1 MLKDFHVYLE
11 TPEIVRQVRDLAVSL
26 RATHKTIVLL
36 SPTLKLPVELEKSV
50 TVIDL
55 PLPGYEDL
63 SELLNSRIAN
73 PQVSRQFRINLNGSE
88 RDALIRAAQGLT
100 LFEAENAFARAI
112 VRDNILESISQI
124 KGQIVIKV
132 QSDSLE
138 HNKKVADQILANVQS
153 VKGVMRAFI
162 DRDGELP
169 QYVLEFDRAQA
180 ARYGINVADV
190 QDLMESALGGK
201 AATELWEGEKHFS
214 VVVRLKPGERELPN
228 LPNIFMQTADGA
240 QVPLSQLVTF
250 RAASGAMN
258 ISRENGQRTTSIGIF
273 IHDRDMGSVVK
284 DMQELVKK
292 NVNAEDVK
300 INWSG
305 EFENQER
312 AMARLSIVVP
322 ISIALIGVLLFM
334 NFGSIRDTLLALS
347 VIPMATVGG
356 IVALYIFAIPFS
368 ISAAIGFIALF
379 GISVM
384 DGIIVLDDFN
394 RRVASGV
401 ERTRA
406 IIQTCETQMR
416 PVVMTCIIACV
427 GLLPAAV
434 STGIGS
440 QVQKPLAMVVVGG
453 MLFAPV
459 LILVILPVLILTF
472 SARKS
477 LVNEQHSAEEFAGA
491 D

>member
-1 MLKDFHVYLE
+1 MC
-11 TPEIVRQVRDLAVSL
+11 IRD
-26 RATHKTIVLL
+26 R
-36 SPTLKLPVELEKSV
+36 
-50 TVIDL
+50 
-55 PLPGYEDL
+55 LPGIEPNF
-63 SELLNSRIAN
+63 SQ
-73 PQVSRQFRINLNGSE
+73 P
-88 RDALIRAAQGLT
+88 
-100 LFEAENAFARAI
+100 

-190 QDLMESALGGK
+190 QDLMESALAGK

-284 DMQELVKK
+284 DMQALVKK

-300 INWSG
+300 ISWSG

-322 ISIALIGVLLFM
+322 LSVLLIFLLLFNAFQSFKSAALIISNIPFALIGGVFALFLT
-334 NFGSIRDTLLALS
+334 GIPLS
-347 VIPMATVGG
+347 V
-356 IVALYIFAIPFS
+356 
-368 ISAAIGFIALF
+368 SAAIGFIALF
-379 GISVM
+379 GQAVLNLSLIHIS
-384 DGIIVLDDFN
+384 
-394 RRVASGV
+394 
-401 ERTRA
+401 EPTR
-406 IIQTCETQMR
+406 
-416 PVVMTCIIACV
+416 
-427 GLLPAAV
+427 LHKV
-434 STGIGS
+434 SRMPS
-440 QVQKPLAMVVVGG
+440 
-453 MLFAPV
+453 
-459 LILVILPVLILTF
+459 
-472 SARKS
+472 SA
-477 LVNEQHSAEEFAGA
+477 
-491 D
+491 